1 MQPERQKRMIGYFIE
16 EATTHLDTIE
26 QGLVNLSSSID
37 KYSIVDDLLFAAHSL
52 AGGAAMIGI
61 DSISSICAN
70 LKSCFQPLQLES
82 SVKFDLKLKK
92 MFMQAF
98 YGIKELVYH
107 LNQSSE
113 LSDAKAIKVMSEIE
127 ITLAQIRDYMD
138 GMGKRSLQNDLP
150 TFLTDETLSMFDD
163 FFLSR

>member
-1 MQPERQKRMIGYFIE
+1 MQPERQKRMIGYFVE

-26 QGLVNLSSSID
+26 QGLVNLSSRID
-37 KYSIVDDLLFAAHSL
+37 KYSIVNELLFAAHSL
-52 AGGAAMIGI
+52 AGGAAMMGL
-61 DSISSICAN
+61 DSMSSICSN

-92 MFMQAF
+92 LFMQAF

-113 LSDAKAIKVMSEIE
+113 LSDAKAIRVMSEIE
-127 ITLAQIRDYMD
+127 ITLEQIRNYMEA
-138 GMGKRSLQNDLP
+138 MGKRSPHNDIP

-163 FFLSR
+163 FFLIR

>member
-1 MQPERQKRMIGYFIE
+1 MQPERQQRMIGYFIE

-92 MFMQAF
+92 LFMQAF

-127 ITLAQIRDYMD
+127 ITFDKIRDYMD

>member
-1 MQPERQKRMIGYFIE
+1 MQPERRQRLIGYFVE

-37 KYSIVDDLLFAAHSL
+37 KYSIVNELLFASHSL
-52 AGGAAMIGI
+52 AGGAAMIGL
-61 DSISSICAN
+61 DSISSICSKF
-70 LKSCFQPLQLES
+70 KSCFQPLQLES

-92 MFMQAF
+92 LFMQAF
-98 YGIKELVYH
+98 YGIKDLVYH
-107 LNQSSE
+107 LQISGE
-113 LSDAKAIKVMSEIE
+113 VTDAESLKVMSEIE
-127 ITLAQIRDYMD
+127 RNMAEIRDYID
-138 GMGKRSLQNDLP
+138 SMGKRSPQNDLP